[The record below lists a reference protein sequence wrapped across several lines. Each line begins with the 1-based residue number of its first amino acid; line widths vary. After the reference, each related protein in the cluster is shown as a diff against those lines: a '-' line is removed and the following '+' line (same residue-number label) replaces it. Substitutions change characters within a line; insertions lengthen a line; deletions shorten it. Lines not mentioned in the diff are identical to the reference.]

1 MYKHKYIMSETYK
14 TFPGGLYF
22 VTFTTV
28 GWLDIF
34 TRRVYQDILIN
45 SLIYCQQDKGLQLYC
60 YCVMPSHVHIIAKR
74 KEGILNDL
82 IRDMKAFT
90 SKKLMDAIEE
100 NMLESRREW
109 LIKEFK
115 YYGKISPHKQYR
127 QFWQHNNHA
136 FELYS
141 NRIID
146 QKINYIHN
154 NPVEA
159 GFVDE
164 PHLWRLSSANENS
177 PVKVLS
183 M

>member
-1 MYKHKYIMSETYK
+1 MSEVYK

-22 VTFTTV
+22 VTITTI
-28 GWLDIF
+28 GWVDIF
-34 TRRVYQDILIN
+34 TRRLYQDILTDSI
-45 SLIYCQQDKGLQLYC
+45 IYCQKNKGLQLYC
-60 YCVMPSHVHIIAKR
+60 YCIMPSHVHIITSR
-74 KEGILNDL
+74 EEGTLNDL
-82 IRDMKAFT
+82 MRDMKSFT
-90 SKKLMDAIEE
+90 AKTIMQSIEE

-109 LIKEFK
+109 LMKDFK
-115 YYGKISPHKQYR
+115 FYGRLSSHKQEK
-127 QFWQHNNHA
+127 QFWQHDNHA

-146 QKINYIHN
+146 QKVDYIHR

-164 PHLWRLSSANENS
+164 PHLWRLSIANENI
-177 PVKVLS
+177 PIKVLS